1 LEDLKKGARVRG
13 VTPTGPVTVIDADWI
28 GAGAL
33 TLTYEDG
40 GGVTDREI
48 LYRANEADLEL
59 VDGGRPWPLDA
70 DPVLFKLVAEAK
82 RISLAYLFDPYLAT
96 ETSDIEVLPHQIE
109 AVYGDMLPL
118 RPLRFLLA
126 DDPGAGKTIMAGL
139 LIKELMV
146 RGDLGRCLI
155 VVPGGLAEQWQDELG
170 EKFGLEFEL
179 LSRGMVE
186 ASRSGNPLLERPL
199 LVARLDMLARNDDL
213 QARLA
218 QTEWDLVVVDEAH
231 KMSASFQGAE
241 VRETKRYRL
250 GRQLEQVARHFV
262 LMTATPHN
270 GKPED
275 FQLFMALLDSDRFA
289 GKFRKG
295 THSDEPPRDL
305 IRRMVKEELLR
316 FDGTPL
322 FPERVAKTAKYP
334 LSEGEHELYEQ
345 VTEYVRTGMNRAER
359 LRAEGQGGRSAVV
372 GFALTILQRRLASSP
387 LAIWRSIQRR
397 RARLGA
403 RLVEVRDMRTAL
415 DVTQVPGGYRPDD
428 FGDGFDD
435 DFEPDDLLGSEVEA
449 VETEILDAATAART
463 VEELEA
469 EIADLGRLEELAET
483 VYRSGADRK
492 WEELADLLQNTP
504 EMLDAEGR
512 RHKLIVFTEHR
523 DTLEYLQRKLGGR
536 AARRETGRYQ
546 VVGVPASLRHW
557 DDAERRGRL
566 LRNYERICFE
576 HDHVSVSGRPVA
588 DLVAPGHPL
597 LDATVGMLLERH
609 GAVLRQGTTLI
620 DPQDWTET
628 PRLLVFLE
636 HEIVDGTT
644 LGDGRRRVVSR
655 RFEYVEIT
663 ETGDVRGAGRDPHID
678 LRAPDADEQALLASL
693 AEADWVIAGLET
705 TALRHA
711 GEHNAPQHLAE
722 VQDRVQWRV
731 RRTLDAVESRLKEE
745 ICYWGA
751 EALRLKDKELAG
763 RSGARLNSALAGRRA
778 AEAEERLQRRR
789 AELALQRKLS
799 VRRPRVVGGALV
811 VPAGLVAKLAGTE
824 VPEHAHDTVRT
835 ERLAVAAVLA
845 TEREFGRDATEMPH
859 NNEGY
864 DVETRADDGRLLFI
878 EVKGRVAGADRFTVT
893 NRELN
898 YGLNNADRHIL
909 ALVRVDEDDT
919 TTVRYLYD
927 PFGGRE
933 SEPSAAE
940 YDRRLSWDAYWN
952 LAEPPL

>member
-1 LEDLKKGARVRG
+1 MARLEDLKKGARVRG

-28 GAGAL
+28 GADAL

-70 DPVLFKLVAEAK
+70 DPALFKLVAEAK

-109 AVYGDMLPL
+109 AVYGHMLPL

-179 LSRGMVE
+179 LSREMVE

-289 GKFRKG
+289 GKFRRG

-305 IRRMVKEELLR
+305 MRRMVKEELLR

-415 DVTQVPGGYRPDD
+415 EVTQVPSGYRPDD

-435 DFEPDDLLGSEVEA
+435 GFEPDDLLGSEVEA

-523 DTLEYLQRKLGGR
+523 DTLEYLQRKLAGR

-546 VVGVPASLRHW
+546 VVGVPASLRRW
-557 DDAERRGRL
+557 DDANRRGRL

-597 LDATVGMLLERH
+597 LDATVGVLLERH
-609 GAVLRQGTTLI
+609 GSVLRQGTTLI

-644 LGDGRRRVVSR
+644 LGDGRRQVVSR

-678 LRAPDADEQALLASL
+678 LRAPDADEQALLAPL

-731 RRTLDAVESRLKEE
+731 KRTLDAVESRLKEE
-745 ICYWGA
+745 IRYWGA

-763 RSGARLNSALAGRRA
+763 QSGARLNSALAGRRA

-789 AELALQRKLS
+789 AELALQGKLS

-835 ERLAVAAVLA
+835 EKLAVAAVLA

-940 YDRRLSWDAYWN
+940 YDRRLSWDA
-952 LAEPPL
+952 